1 MDASLGVWTL
11 PVAETISLGIRLG
24 VCYLACDTVKFTGM
38 HVKLV
43 WGGGGGGGGPLC
55 CFAPV
60 L

>member
-43 WGGGGGGGGPLC
+43 
-55 CFAPV
+55 
-60 L
+60 